1 MKFKIKA
8 GYYLELLTPRTM
20 KLFGSTEKK
29 INENDE
35 NVAHLEIT
43 EVELAHFN
51 IANIDYQQDS
61 KILYIFVPN
70 KSFGKLLDLSLNY
83 FIFLKTFN
91 SKVFLY

>member
-61 KILYIFVPN
+61 KVLYIFVPN

-83 FIFLKTFN
+83 FIF
-91 SKVFLY
+91 